1 MPELLEVE
9 SYRRLADQTIGRTI
23 AEVDAHDTWFLK
35 GVSAQQ
41 VIEGLTGA
49 RIRATD
55 RRGKLLTVDLGP
67 ERPVL
72 GLRFGMTGR
81 LLLDGHPETERLIYA
96 PGRDDPSWDRFALVF
111 TDGARLRITD
121 PRRLG
126 GVELDPDLSRLG
138 PEAALVTGDQLRGA
152 LGASS
157 AALKAR
163 LLDQRHLA
171 GLGNLLVDEILW
183 RAGLRPNRPAHSLDR
198 AEVDLL
204 AATIRSTVADLGRKG
219 GSNRGDLQDQ
229 RHRDGSCPLD
239 GTPLQRDTSGSRTTY
254 WCPTHQT

>member
-96 PGRDDPSWDRFALVF
+96 PGRDDPRNGIVSPWCS
-111 TDGARLRITD
+111 
-121 PRRLG
+121 P
-126 GVELDPDLSRLG
+126 
-138 PEAALVTGDQLRGA
+138 
-152 LGASS
+152 
-157 AALKAR
+157 
-163 LLDQRHLA
+163 
-171 GLGNLLVDEILW
+171 
-183 RAGLRPNRPAHSLDR
+183 
-198 AEVDLL
+198 
-204 AATIRSTVADLGRKG
+204 TVPG
-219 GSNRGDLQDQ
+219 
-229 RHRDGSCPLD
+229 
-239 GTPLQRDTSGSRTTY
+239 SGS
-254 WCPTHQT
+254 PTPDVSVEWNSTQICRGWDPKPR